1 MRGFYILNKASCN
14 WIKRYLYLNVFLCV
28 ISYQISN
35 QPIKDLIWDILQ
47 CQVTAL
53 SCTISWSLSPQVKLL
68 NGHHKVRGTHIPLS
82 LMQKQRLFSI
92 MSQRGFSKIVKH
104 IAHHRLQESMLNIQ
118 IQARLPQQILNLF
131 FDLFTFVQCLW
142 NGRGYFFV
150 SNFRLLTYY
159 LAYCSK
165 SSSNQLYVLA

>member
-53 SCTISWSLSPQVKLL
+53 SYTISWSLSLQVKLL

-104 IAHHRLQESMLNIQ
+104 IAHHRLQESVLNNQ

-131 FDLFTFVQCLW
+131 QNDPFTFIQCLW
-142 NGRGYFFV
+142 NGRDTF
-150 SNFRLLTYY
+150 LY
-159 LAYCSK
+159 LI
-165 SSSNQLYVLA
+165 SSF